1 MSKALLF
8 NKVIYLVF
16 FICTIIT
23 FIIVYSNIDNSMA
36 SKFVIGYAVFAL
48 FMLLYVPI
56 ITLFNARKLKWDYL
70 RKVLNKFVIMFAT
83 FFVLNCTFD
92 YIFKSP
98 NVDILNAA
106 SHAVGLSFG
115 LAFVDV
121 TFLERR
127 KNTVKFK

>member
-8 NKVIYLVF
+8 NKVIYSIF

-23 FIIVYSNIDNSMA
+23 CIIVYSNIDNGMA

-56 ITLFNARKLKWDYL
+56 ITLFNARKLKWDHL
-70 RKVLNKFVIMFAT
+70 RKVLIKFVIMFAT
-83 FFVLNCTFD
+83 FFALNCVFD

-98 NVDILNAA
+98 NVDLLNAA

-115 LAFVDV
+115 LALVDV

>member
-1 MSKALLF
+1 MSKTVLF
-8 NKVIYLVF
+8 NKVIYSIF

-23 FIIVYSNIDNSMA
+23 CIIVYSNIDNSMA

-70 RKVLNKFVIMFAT
+70 RKVLNEFVIMFAT
-83 FFVLNCTFD
+83 FFVLNYAFD

-98 NVDILNAA
+98 NVDLLNAA

-127 KNTVKFK
+127 KK

>member
-1 MSKALLF
+1 MYYMSKALLF

-83 FFVLNCTFD
+83 FFVLNCAFD

-98 NVDILNAA
+98 NVDLLNAA

-121 TFLERR
+121 TFLEGR
-127 KNTVKFK
+127 KK

>member
-23 FIIVYSNIDNSMA
+23 CIIVYNDVDNSMA
-36 SKFVIGYAVFAL
+36 SKFVIGYAVLAL

-70 RKVLNKFVIMFAT
+70 RKVLIKFVIMFAT
-83 FFVLNCTFD
+83 FFALNCVFD

-106 SHAVGLSFG
+106 SHALGLSFG

-127 KNTVKFK
+127 KK

>member
-1 MSKALLF
+1 MSKTLLF
-8 NKVIYLVF
+8 TKVIYSIF

-23 FIIVYSNIDNSMA
+23 CIIVYSNIDNSMA
-36 SKFVIGYAVFAL
+36 LKFVIGYAVFAL

-70 RKVLNKFVIMFAT
+70 RKVLSKFTIKFVIFFA
-83 FFVLNCTFD
+83 LNCVFD

-98 NVDILNAA
+98 NIDLLNAA

-115 LAFVDV
+115 LAFLDV
-121 TFLERR
+121 TFLDRR
-127 KNTVKFK
+127 KKL

>member
-1 MSKALLF
+1 MSKTLLF
-8 NKVIYLVF
+8 TKVIYSIF

-23 FIIVYSNIDNSMA
+23 CIIVYGNIDNSMA
-36 SKFVIGYAVFAL
+36 SKFVIGYAVLAL

-70 RKVLNKFVIMFAT
+70 RKVLSKFAIKFVIFFA
-83 FFVLNCTFD
+83 LNCVFD

-98 NVDILNAA
+98 NIDIIKAA
-106 SHAVGLSFG
+106 SHALSLSFG
-115 LAFVDV
+115 LAFLDV

-127 KNTVKFK
+127 KKL

>member
-8 NKVIYLVF
+8 NKVIYSIF

-23 FIIVYSNIDNSMA
+23 CIIVYSKIDNILA

-70 RKVLNKFVIMFAT
+70 SKVLSKFVIMFAT
-83 FFVLNCTFD
+83 FFALNCAFD

-98 NVDILNAA
+98 NVDLLNAA

-127 KNTVKFK
+127 KK